1 MSNKTQLCTYRPLT
15 LLILSLLLLFLPNVD
30 PSWAQT
36 SNPIS
41 QSSWADIWQRIVRR
55 RDQERPR
62 TSRGLICPVV
72 PQLAERR
79 VIWRDRPIFVWKGK
93 AETVSVSNFPQSKQT
108 GWTQK
113 KLENVNSVVY
123 SGAPLKPGTRYL
135 WKAEGGG
142 KFSQVIF
149 QTLEQPERD
158 RVTAGLMQ
166 LETKLQQQKITAEAK
181 VKQRVQVF
189 LNQNLF
195 LDAIQELYTV
205 PQPSSELKILQQKI
219 VQVSCPN

>member
-1 MSNKTQLCTYRPLT
+1 M
-15 LLILSLLLLFLPNVD
+15 
-30 PSWAQT
+30 
-36 SNPIS
+36 
-41 QSSWADIWQRIVRR
+41 
-55 RDQERPR
+55 
-62 TSRGLICPVV
+62 

-93 AETVSVSNFPQSKQT
+93 AETVSVSNFPESKQT

-135 WKAEGGG
+135 WKAAGD

-158 RVTAGLMQ
+158 RVTAELMR

-181 VKQRVQVF
+181 VQQRVQFF

-205 PQPSSELKILQQKI
+205 PQPSPELKILQQKI
-219 VQVSCPN
+219 VEMSCPD